1 MSLDHHIPE
10 VRRMMAEGHGD
21 RKIGEGLGITRHQAR
36 NLMRDVERADLKQGA
51 SPVPEGFTGKGLQF
65 HPYSEI
71 FPLTE
76 GGDFE
81 ALVADVRDNGMI
93 DDIWIFEGSILDGRN
108 RYRACAAAGIDIPVD
123 RFVHFKPE
131 VHGDPLTFSIA
142 KNLKRRHLNDD
153 QRRMVAARLAN
164 MRPGRPSGETETP
177 AECGVKIEEAAR
189 LVNVDAAGTERA
201 RTVIARATPE
211 VREAVDKGRLSVA
224 AAAQASKLPE
234 QTQRK
239 IADEAAA
246 GRANVVRT
254 VIKKETRDAREVD
267 LGRRQHALP
276 EKKYGVILADPE
288 WRLEPY
294 SRETGMDRSPEN
306 HYDTSDTLD
315 IIARPVA
322 NIAAKDA
329 VLWLW
334 ATAPM
339 LPQALRVMTGWGFEY
354 KTHLIWHKT
363 RNGEGRGSGYWFTGE
378 HELLL
383 VGTRGSIPA
392 PATAV
397 GPSIVQLPW
406 QGRHSAKPEAFAEMI
421 EALYPNLPKIELNRR
436 GAPRHGWDAWGNEAA
451 EAAE

>member
-1 MSLDHHIPE
+1 MSVDLIPE
-10 VRRMMAEGHGD
+10 VRRLMSEGKGD
-21 RKIGEGLGITRHQAR
+21 RVIGETLDITRHQAR
-36 NLMRDVERADLKQGA
+36 NLMRDVERMDLKQGTSA
-51 SPVPEGFTGKGLQF
+51 APEGFTGKNLPF

-76 GGDFE
+76 GGDFD
-81 ALVADVRDNGMI
+81 ALVADIRDNGLI
-93 DDIWIFEGSILDGRN
+93 DDIWIFEGAILDGRN
-108 RYRACAAAGIDIPVD
+108 RYRACAAAGIDIPLD

-164 MRPGRPSGETETP
+164 MRPGRPSGPPETP

-189 LVNVDAAGTERA
+189 MVNVDAAGTERA
-201 RTVIARATPE
+201 RTVLARATPE

-234 QTQRK
+234 ETQRK
-239 IADEAAA
+239 IADEASA

-288 WRLEPY
+288 WRFEPY
-294 SRETGMDRSPEN
+294 SRDTGMDRSPDN

-315 IIARPVA
+315 IIARPVV

-339 LPQALRVMTGWGFEY
+339 LPQALRVMAGWGFEY

-363 RNGEGRGSGYWFTGE
+363 RNGDGRGSGYWFTGE

-397 GPSIVQLPW
+397 GPSIIQLPW
-406 QGRHSAKPEAFAEMI
+406 QGRHSAKPEEFAELI

-436 GAPRHGWDAWGNEAA
+436 GAPRPGWDAWGNEAA